1 MQIRDCLNI
10 TAKDDK
16 NLEDTSRSRKKRKQR
31 ILKWYNTQSLTTNPR
46 WEDKKKKSEE
56 LKISISIL
64 IKVTRKLIDFI
75 CDNIL

>member
-31 ILKWYNTQSLTTNPR
+31 ILKWYNTEFDDQS
-46 WEDKKKKSEE
+46 
-56 LKISISIL
+56 
-64 IKVTRKLIDFI
+64 
-75 CDNIL
+75 

>member
-46 WEDKKKKSEE
+46 WEDKKKK
-56 LKISISIL
+56 
-64 IKVTRKLIDFI
+64 KVK
-75 CDNIL
+75 N